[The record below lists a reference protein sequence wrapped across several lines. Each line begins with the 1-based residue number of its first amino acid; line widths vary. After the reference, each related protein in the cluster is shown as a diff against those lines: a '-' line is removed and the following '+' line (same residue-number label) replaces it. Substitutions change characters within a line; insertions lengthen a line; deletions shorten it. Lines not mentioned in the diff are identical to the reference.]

1 NRVLRARPLRDAHGY
16 TQVSGCRLPS
26 ASHTSIRQHAL
37 TAGEC
42 ERGTPSRVAARTNT
56 LLVRTGRSC
65 ATLVS
70 GDAPRN
76 LPPGNDDAREHPGEG
91 RGADGRGREPVAL
104 RPLLR
109 PVRSRRDIVWGKDI
123 RVELGQ

>member
-1 NRVLRARPLRDAHGY
+1 MRTGNALAR
-16 TQVSGCRLPS
+16 C
-26 ASHTSIRQHAL
+26 
-37 TAGEC
+37 
-42 ERGTPSRVAARTNT
+42 RTNEHSP
-56 LLVRTGRSC
+56 VRTGRSC
-65 ATLVS
+65 ATLVA
-70 GDAPRN
+70 GDALRN

-104 RPLLR
+104 RPLLQ